1 MAQEIAR
8 SALAPFPLPHPVP
21 AATCTPAMLGLPP
34 PVVFG
39 AADAITAAAGAA
51 VLLAGSALW
60 FAGARRVKEFLAR
73 SAQE

>member
-1 MAQEIAR
+1 
-8 SALAPFPLPHPVP
+8 
-21 AATCTPAMLGLPP
+21 MLGLPP

-39 AADAITAAAGAA
+39 AADAVTAAAGTA

-73 SAQE
+73 TAQE